1 MKKVFEMIIEKL
13 EEKENESILKAPNT
27 GDFNNKDYQK
37 WMMKSFGFKESM
49 KIVQEVAEE
58 YNGGW
63 ISCSERLPKAEVK
76 EEKAFKNGVKF
87 ASEKIFNLC
96 NAMSMPVCL
105 SMGDDTFYVSI
116 NEIKEIIEQIK
127 EMERD

>member
-1 MKKVFEMIIEKL
+1 MKLTDEEMLKKL
-13 EEKENESILKAPNT
+13 LS
-27 GDFNNKDYQK
+27 G
-37 WMMKSFGFKESM
+37 
-49 KIVQEVAEE
+49 
-58 YNGGW
+58 
-63 ISCSERLPKAEVK
+63 K
-76 EEKAFKNGVKF
+76 EEKAFENGVKF

-127 EMERD
+127 EMESD